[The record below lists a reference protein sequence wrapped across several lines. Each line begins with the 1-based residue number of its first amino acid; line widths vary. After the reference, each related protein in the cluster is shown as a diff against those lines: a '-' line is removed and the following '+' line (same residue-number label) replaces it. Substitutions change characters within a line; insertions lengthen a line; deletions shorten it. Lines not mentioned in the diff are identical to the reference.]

1 MTRVESRPR
10 EPTCSHD
17 SSERNT
23 LAEMVI
29 STQPNGHTSNTQS
42 WRTALVIA
50 RWKMCEITAMEGG
63 AHGFLRSEKT
73 LGRAEGAGLGDGR
86 VRRGG
91 RRKWKGATQG
101 AEGGSG
107 T

>member
-1 MTRVESRPR
+1 MTRVESRTR
-10 EPTCSHD
+10 ELTCSHD

-42 WRTALVIA
+42 WHTALAIA
-50 RWKMCEITAMEGG
+50 RRKTCEITAMEGG
-63 AHGFLRSEKT
+63 AHGSLRSEKT

-91 RRKWKGATQG
+91 RGYEKGATQG
-101 AEGGSG
+101 VESGS
-107 T
+107 

>member
-1 MTRVESRPR
+1 MTRVELRPR

-29 STQPNGHTSNTQS
+29 SMQPNGHTSNTQS

-50 RWKMCEITAMEGG
+50 RRKMCEITVMEGG
-63 AHGFLRSEKT
+63 AHSSLRSEKT
-73 LGRAEGAGLGDGR
+73 SGRAEGAGLGDGR
-86 VRRGG
+86 GRRGASAYE
-91 RRKWKGATQG
+91 KGATQG
-101 AEGGSG
+101 VESGS
-107 T
+107 